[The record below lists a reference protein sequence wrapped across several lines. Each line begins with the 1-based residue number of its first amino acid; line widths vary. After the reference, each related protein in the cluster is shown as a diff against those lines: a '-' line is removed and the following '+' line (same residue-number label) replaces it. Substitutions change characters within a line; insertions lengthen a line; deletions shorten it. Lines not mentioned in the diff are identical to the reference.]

1 MIQKVT
7 EQELDILILDD
18 ESVVCKRLKAGLEK
32 NGYRVEVFTN
42 SIQAL
47 QRLEE
52 KNFNIVITDL
62 KMEEVDGEQILKLVK
77 ERSPTTEVI
86 IITGYA
92 TMEYAYRC
100 LEKGAFDFVAKPF
113 KLEDL
118 RKVIGKA
125 SRRIADA

>member
-1 MIQKVT
+1 MIQKIT
-7 EQELDILILDD
+7 DQGLDILILDD
-18 ESVVCKRLKAGLEK
+18 ESVVCKRLKSGLEK
-32 NGYRVEVFTN
+32 NGYRIEIFSN
-42 SIQAL
+42 SPQAL
-47 QRLEE
+47 KRLEE
-52 KNFNIVITDL
+52 KSFDIVITDL
-62 KMEEVDGEQILKLVK
+62 KMEEVDGEQILERVK

-118 RKVIGKA
+118 RKAIGKVR
-125 SRRIADA
+125 SKIANA